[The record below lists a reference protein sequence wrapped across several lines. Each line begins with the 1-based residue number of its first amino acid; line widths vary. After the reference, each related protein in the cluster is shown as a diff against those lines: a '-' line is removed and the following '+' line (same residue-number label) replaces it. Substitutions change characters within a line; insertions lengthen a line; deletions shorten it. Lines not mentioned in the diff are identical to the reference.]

1 MREKRWLGYIN
12 SDEELEVV
20 YVHTENIKRIY
31 ARKKFDKEKWAN
43 RIYDLYERNVTI
55 SVNRSM
61 GYVVCRHK
69 VNHRVGY
76 SFCCPTDKFNEK
88 IGVAIAICRVFNL
101 VIPKE
106 IFKD

>member
-1 MREKRWLGYIN
+1 MREQRWLGFIAD
-12 SDEELEVV
+12 DEEIEVV
-20 YVHTENIKRIY
+20 SFGD
-31 ARKKFDKEKWAN
+31 RKGVLVREKFDKEKWAKE
-43 RIYDLYERNVTI
+43 IYNVYERNVTI

-69 VNHRVGY
+69 RDHRVGY
-76 SFCCPTDKFNEK
+76 SFCCPTDKFNER

-101 VIPKE
+101 IIPKE